1 MEKKDVKVLTY
12 AGVMDVSIS
21 NNEEKN
27 SCFPPYF
34 CQRDIPSVK
43 AANKLFYAM
52 LKTDDKIAKEVED
65 KNIDTQEGVSPHVID
80 MLMALNELQFP
91 IYGQRDVSTR
101 EGNAREIANDV
112 LPYAIASGNNL
123 DGDRKM
129 ALDIGK
135 KIIEYYVYQE
145 HFILSGAG
153 EGPCYLCNISDNLSR
168 LISRGEVIRKL
179 LDAVR
184 ENAKRVINDANYI
197 NMIGT
202 YKYDGGGKW
211 HDEDTINGVL
221 PEVSLIYTCS
231 LLGAENITRELFNMN
246 LDDLKKYTKG
256 VRYRFLGSSSGSA
269 KMENQPAGK
278 HFKH

>member
-1 MEKKDVKVLTY
+1 MKKKDIEVLTY
-12 AGVMDVSIS
+12 AGMMDVSIL

-34 CQRDIPSVK
+34 GQRDK

-52 LKTDDKIAKEVED
+52 LKTDDKIAKAVED
-65 KNIDTQEGVSPHVID
+65 KNIDTHEGVSPHVID

-123 DGDRKM
+123 DGDRKA

-135 KIIEYYVYQE
+135 RIIEYYVFQE
-145 HFILSGAG
+145 HFILCGAS

-168 LISRGEVIRKL
+168 LIGRGEVIRKL
-179 LDAVR
+179 FDAVR
-184 ENAKRVINDANYI
+184 ENAKRTINDVNYM

-202 YKYDGGGKW
+202 YKYDAYDGGGKKYG
-211 HDEDTINGVL
+211 EDTINGVL

-231 LLGAENITRELFNMN
+231 LIGDENITKELFDLN
-246 LDDLKKYTKG
+246 LDELKKYTKA